1 MNSIE
6 TPQDH
11 NVLVPVDFSDLS
23 KHALFHGAKMAN
35 LFNDSIT
42 LLHILDTGGLF
53 SFIDK
58 TNKELLYEGTNKK
71 LDDLIRDLNIQYP
84 NIKINKMIKEG
95 KPHKVIVETAE
106 NVKCDAIVMGS
117 NGEAGIEKILGS
129 TVSKV
134 ITGAHVPVVVVKRSP
149 KRPEYLKIVL
159 PIDLTKE
166 TKQKVGMAIHL
177 AKKYNS
183 EVHVIAESEGDE
195 FLRNRINASMRQIEN
210 ILEENGVKWIS
221 KITEGKDYPGH
232 IGDDTIRYSEE
243 IDADLILIMAQ
254 QETGLTDF
262 FIGSQSQQVINRSN
276 VPVMCILPKETYK
289 FFGTDGFY

>member
-42 LLHILDTGGLF
+42 LLHILETGGLF
-53 SFIDK
+53 SFLDK
-58 TNKELLYEGTNKK
+58 TNKDLLYEGTNKK
-71 LDDLIRDLNIQYP
+71 MDDLIRDLNVQYP
-84 NIKINKMIKEG
+84 NIKVNKLIKEG
-95 KPHKVIVETAE
+95 KAHKVIVEIADD
-106 NVKCDAIVMGS
+106 VKCDAIVMGS
-117 NGEAGIEKILGS
+117 NGEAGIEKIVGS
-129 TVSKV
+129 TASRV
-134 ITGAHVPVVVVKRSP
+134 ITGANVPVVVVKRSP
-149 KRPEYLKIVL
+149 KRPDYRRIVL

-195 FLRNRINASMRQIEN
+195 FLSNKINASMRQVEH
-210 ILEENGVKWIS
+210 ILTENGVKWIS
-221 KITEGKDYPGH
+221 KITDGKNYPGQ
-232 IGDDTIRYSEE
+232 IADDTIKYSEE
-243 IDADLILIMAQ
+243 VDADLVLIMAQ

-262 FIGSQSQQVINRSN
+262 FLGSQSQQVINRSN
-276 VPVMCILPKETYK
+276 IPVMCILPKETYK